1 MSGHTYTGK
10 CHLACMHADLSKCGT
25 RKFHLGIP
33 RRDRQPVDR
42 TDRTGE
48 IASAFADDM
57 NPMPDSSGMHS
68 SSGEPDD
75 PPFAEPLLWP
85 WSPSAQLE
93 DASPL
98 QPRSVSCILLD
109 DGTAPMMPS
118 SGLEVCGVCDAVPA
132 RDMAPGAPE
141 CHLAIQNI
149 HAISIASAESLSAG
163 YVKSCTA
170 ATAGP
175 FHVNVP
181 QIAHTVHIG
190 SAISSALSMQSAAY
204 ALQQPTTALQAAAL
218 IAMQPPPLVLD
229 QANASS
235 QGPWPMGQPSWAS
248 PSEYWRQPQDPR
260 TTEQVH
266 GGVSM
271 GQLSQVSLAAHPHL
285 PSPAPTTCLG
295 HAPPTRLC
303 DFEGCKSSARAGG
316 DHFCKRHGGG
326 RRCQFDG
333 CGKSGLFVQGDL
345 TSLRALCVLHGGGRR
360 CQQQGCSRAARS
372 GFFQFCAAH
381 GGGRRCEHD
390 GCETQARPGPLHLC
404 AKHMSNKR
412 SKTERKV
419 TWIHPR
425 TGRTDLQTGLGA
437 GQAQGH
443 GGGHGE
449 ESDDEDGAT
458 STTSPEASVIVG
470 TTSPEASVL
479 VESMHLGRSLVSS
492 AKYAAKPTVEGVL
505 VDQAAPA
512 EVTATLAS
520 TSAYFVDPHPYR
532 PLPDGG
538 TSLSVMMSAS
548 IQTIVVVVDATRVD
562 E

>member
-1 MSGHTYTGK
+1 
-10 CHLACMHADLSKCGT
+10 
-25 RKFHLGIP
+25 
-33 RRDRQPVDR
+33 
-42 TDRTGE
+42 
-48 IASAFADDM
+48 M
-57 NPMPDSSGMHS
+57 NPMPVVSGVRS
-68 SSGEPDD
+68 SSGDPDD

-98 QPRSVSCILLD
+98 QPRSVTCILLD

-118 SGLEVCGVCDAVPA
+118 SGLEACGVCDAVPA
-132 RDMAPGAPE
+132 PDMAPGAPE
-141 CHLAIQNI
+141 CHLAIQNSD
-149 HAISIASAESLSAG
+149 AISIPSAESLSAG
-163 YVKSCTA
+163 YVKSSTA
-170 ATAGP
+170 AT
-175 FHVNVP
+175 FQINVP
-181 QIAHTVHIG
+181 QITHTVHIG
-190 SAISSALSMQSAAY
+190 SAISSALSMQSAVTSAAY

-229 QANASS
+229 QASASS
-235 QGPWPMGQPSWAS
+235 QGLWPMGQPSWAS

-260 TTEQVH
+260 TTEQGH

-271 GQLSQVSLAAHPHL
+271 GLSLAAHPL

-295 HAPPTRLC
+295 HAHAPTRLC

-316 DHFCKRHGGG
+316 DPFCKRHGGG
-326 RRCQFDG
+326 RRCQVDG
-333 CGKSGLFVQGDL
+333 CGKSGLFVQGDS
-345 TSLRALCVLHGGGRR
+345 TNLRALCVLHGGGRR

-390 GCETQARPGPLHLC
+390 GCETQARPGPLRLC

-425 TGRTDLQTGLGA
+425 TDLQAGPGA
-437 GQAQGH
+437 GQAHGH

-458 STTSPEASVIVG
+458 TSPVASVIV
-470 TTSPEASVL
+470 ESV
-479 VESMHLGRSLVSS
+479 HRGRSRVSG
-492 AKYAAKPTVEGVL
+492 AKYAAEPYAEPTDEGVL
-505 VDQAAPA
+505 VDQTAHA

-520 TSAYFVDPHPYR
+520 TSAYFVDPHP
-532 PLPDGG
+532 DQGGG
-538 TSLSVMMSAS
+538 TSTSAMMSAS
-548 IQTIVVVVDATRVD
+548 IETIVVVVDATRVD